1 MKGKNRSADRPG
13 RPHSPARGTPGRSGP
28 PPRIG

>member
-13 RPHSPARGTPGRSGP
+13 RPHSPARGTPGRS
-28 PPRIG
+28 